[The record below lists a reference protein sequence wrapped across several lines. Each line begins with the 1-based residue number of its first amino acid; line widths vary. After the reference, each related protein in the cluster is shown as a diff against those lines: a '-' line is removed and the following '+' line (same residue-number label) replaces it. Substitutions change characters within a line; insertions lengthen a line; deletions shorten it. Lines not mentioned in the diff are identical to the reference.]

1 MESLWCRTAEKHER
15 ESLSGDITVDAAV
28 IGGGLAG
35 ILTAYYLMEAGLR
48 VCVLEAERVG
58 SGQTKNTTAK
68 ITSQHGL
75 IYGRL
80 IKQFGEEHAR
90 EYAQANQEAIGKY
103 RQLVEKHRIDCE
115 WEEKD
120 AYLYSVLDAEPLRQ
134 ETEAAKRLGIDAEF
148 TTADG
153 LPFSVKGAVRFRG
166 QAQFHP
172 LKFLYALADMVPVYE
187 NTKVQKIEKN
197 RAITSHGTVTAK
209 HFVIAT
215 HYPFVNVPGFY
226 FARIHQERSYVVALE
241 NAAGPDGMYIGT
253 DAGGYSFRSSGGYL
267 MLGGGK
273 HRTGENS
280 EGGRYDVLREK
291 AAQWYPGSRIAAQWS
306 AQDCIT
312 LDAIPYIGRFSEAA
326 PDWYVATGFGK
337 WGMSTAMAAAGIITE
352 LITGSGHPYPIF
364 SPQRFVL
371 SAAAKTALT
380 DSAQAVKGI
389 ARGLFGLPRGAV
401 ESLPAGHGGIVDVD
415 GEKAGVYKDENG
427 EIFAV
432 HTKCPHLGCQL
443 EWNPDERSWDCPCHG
458 SRFDFRGALIDNPAE
473 RNLMQWKLE

>member
-1 MESLWCRTAEKHER
+1 MESLWSKTAKRHER
-15 ESLSGDITVDAAV
+15 ESLSGDIAVDAAV

-35 ILTAYYLMEAGLR
+35 ILTAYYLKEAGLR
-48 VCVLEAERVG
+48 VCVLEAECVG

-80 IKQFGEEHAR
+80 IKQFGEERAR

-103 RQLVEKHRIDCE
+103 RQLVEKHRMDCE

-134 ETEAAKRLGIDAEF
+134 EADAAKRLGIDAEF
-148 TTADG
+148 TTACG
-153 LPFSVKGAVRFRG
+153 LPFAVKGAVRFRN

-172 LKFLYALADMVPVYE
+172 LKFLYALADMVPIYE
-187 NTKVQKIEKN
+187 KTKVQKMEKN
-197 RAITSHGTVTAK
+197 CAITSQGTVTAK

-226 FARIHQERSYVVALE
+226 FARMHQERSYVVALE
-241 NAAGPDGMYIGT
+241 NATDPDGMYIGT

-267 MLGGGK
+267 LLGGGK

-280 EGGRYDVLREK
+280 EGGKYDGLREK

-312 LDAIPYIGRFSEAA
+312 LDAVPYIGRFSEAA

-337 WGMSTAMAAAGIITE
+337 WGMTTSMAAAGIITE
-352 LITGSGHPYPIF
+352 MITGSEHPYPVF
-364 SPQRFVL
+364 SPQRFAL

-389 ARGLFGLPRGAV
+389 AREVFGLPRGAV
-401 ESLPAGHGGIVDVD
+401 EALPAGHGGIVDVD

-427 EIFAV
+427 KIFAV
-432 HTKCPHLGCQL
+432 HTRCPHLGCQL

-458 SRFDFRGALIDNPAE
+458 SRFDFRGELLDNPAE
-473 RNLMQWKLE
+473 RNLIQCKFE